1 MIDSA
6 SMGKRLQNLAE
17 SLGVVLLVPALASAA
32 GRAQAPPLV
41 DVGQRVFSS
50 QCGFCHGRDAMG
62 GETGPDLTKSA
73 LVRDDASGDRIAA
86 VIRDGRTDKGMPAFH
101 LGPSETTAV
110 IAFIKGQKEKA
121 ESKAAG
127 ARRSVDLADLQTG
140 SADAGRQYFN
150 GAGRCATCHSPAG
163 DLAGIAARLK
173 GLELLQRMLYP
184 SRGKGATVAVTLPS
198 GETLKGTLAYRDE
211 FTIAL
216 TDEAGR
222 YRSWPARSVRF
233 SVDNPLDAHVEQLG
247 KYTDDDMHNVL
258 AYLQTLR

>member
-1 MIDSA
+1 
-6 SMGKRLQNLAE
+6 
-17 SLGVVLLVPALASAA
+17 
-32 GRAQAPPLV
+32 
-41 DVGQRVFSS
+41 
-50 QCGFCHGRDAMG
+50 MG

-101 LGPSETTAV
+101 LAAPETTAV
-110 IAFIKGQKEKA
+110 ISFIRSQKEKA

-163 DLAGIAARLK
+163 DFAGIAGRLK

-184 SRGKGATVAVTLPS
+184 SRGGGRHRRRDAAVGREAQGGARLSRRVHDRAHRRCRPLSIVA
-198 GETLKGTLAYRDE
+198 
-211 FTIAL
+211 
-216 TDEAGR
+216 
-222 YRSWPARSVRF
+222 ARSVTF
-233 SVDNPLDAHVEQLG
+233 TVDNPLDAHVEQLG
-247 KYTDDDMHNVL
+247 EVH
-258 AYLQTLR
+258 R